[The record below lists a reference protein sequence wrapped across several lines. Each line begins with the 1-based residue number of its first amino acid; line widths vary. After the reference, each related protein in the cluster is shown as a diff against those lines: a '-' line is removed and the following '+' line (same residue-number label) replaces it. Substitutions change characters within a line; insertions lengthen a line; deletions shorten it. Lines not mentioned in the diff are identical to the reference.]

1 MQKRYTKCKKN
12 VGKFT
17 QLHMYLTIIYML
29 KNLIKNNYKRALIA
43 TFIFML
49 FLTNISAASLNNLI
63 STDFM
68 YSFIM
73 YFALFLITFDS
84 FRRNKFIGIY
94 LLATIFFIPPN
105 IFPNYKGL
113 LFPVTYLS
121 FIAYIGF
128 IISNHIFKIWKK
140 NQVL

>member
-1 MQKRYTKCKKN
+1 
-12 VGKFT
+12 
-17 QLHMYLTIIYML
+17 MYLTIIYML

-49 FLTNISAASLNNLI
+49 FLTNLSAASINKLMF
-63 STDFM
+63 TDFM
-68 YSFIM
+68 YSFVM

-84 FRRNKFIGIY
+84 FRKNKFIGIY
-94 LLATIFFIPPN
+94 LLVTIFFIPPN

-121 FIAYIGF
+121 FFAYIGF
-128 IISNHIFKIWKK
+128 IVSNHIFKIWKK

>member
-1 MQKRYTKCKKN
+1 
-12 VGKFT
+12 
-17 QLHMYLTIIYML
+17 MYLTIIYML

-49 FLTNISAASLNNLI
+49 FLTNVSTASINKLM
-63 STDFM
+63 STDSM

-84 FRRNKFIGIY
+84 FRKNKFIGIY
-94 LLATIFFIPPN
+94 LLITIFFIPPN

-128 IISNHIFKIWKK
+128 IVSNHIFKIWKK

>member
-1 MQKRYTKCKKN
+1 
-12 VGKFT
+12 
-17 QLHMYLTIIYML
+17 MYLTIIYML

-49 FLTNISAASLNNLI
+49 FLTNLSAASINKLMF
-63 STDFM
+63 TDFM
-68 YSFIM
+68 YSFVM

-84 FRRNKFIGIY
+84 FRKNKFIGIY
-94 LLATIFFIPPN
+94 LLVTIFFIPPN

>member
-1 MQKRYTKCKKN
+1 
-12 VGKFT
+12 
-17 QLHMYLTIIYML
+17 MYLTIIYML

-43 TFIFML
+43 TLIFML
-49 FLTNISAASLNNLI
+49 FLTNFSAASINKLM

-68 YSFIM
+68 YSFVM

-84 FRRNKFIGIY
+84 FRKNKFIGIY
-94 LLATIFFIPPN
+94 LLVTIFFIPPN

>member
-1 MQKRYTKCKKN
+1 
-12 VGKFT
+12 
-17 QLHMYLTIIYML
+17 MYLTIIYML
-29 KNLIKNNYKRALIA
+29 KNLIINNYKRALIA

-49 FLTNISAASLNNLI
+49 FLTNVSAASINKLMF
-63 STDFM
+63 TGFV

-84 FRRNKFIGIY
+84 FRKNKFIGIY
-94 LLATIFFIPPN
+94 LLVTIFFIPPN

-128 IISNHIFKIWKK
+128 IVSNHIFKIWKK

>member
-1 MQKRYTKCKKN
+1 
-12 VGKFT
+12 
-17 QLHMYLTIIYML
+17 MYLTIIYML

-49 FLTNISAASLNNLI
+49 FLTNVSAASINKLM
-63 STDFM
+63 STDSM

-73 YFALFLITFDS
+73 YFALFLIAFDC
-84 FRRNKFIGIY
+84 FRKNKFIGIY
-94 LLATIFFIPPN
+94 LLVTIFFIPPN

-128 IISNHIFKIWKK
+128 IVSNHIFKIWKK

>member
-1 MQKRYTKCKKN
+1 
-12 VGKFT
+12 
-17 QLHMYLTIIYML
+17 MYLTIIYML

-49 FLTNISAASLNNLI
+49 FLTNLSAASINKLM
-63 STDFM
+63 SSDFM
-68 YSFIM
+68 YSFII

-84 FRRNKFIGIY
+84 FRKNKFIGIY
-94 LLATIFFIPPN
+94 LLVTIFFIPPN

>member
-1 MQKRYTKCKKN
+1 
-12 VGKFT
+12 
-17 QLHMYLTIIYML
+17 MYLTIIYML

-49 FLTNISAASLNNLI
+49 FLTNVSAASINKLM
-63 STDFM
+63 STDSM

-84 FRRNKFIGIY
+84 FRKNKFIGIY
-94 LLATIFFIPPN
+94 LLVTIFFIPPN
-105 IFPNYKGL
+105 IFPSYKGL

-121 FIAYIGF
+121 FIAYVGF
-128 IISNHIFKIWKK
+128 IVSNHIFKIWKK

>member
-1 MQKRYTKCKKN
+1 
-12 VGKFT
+12 
-17 QLHMYLTIIYML
+17 MYLTIIYML
-29 KNLIKNNYKRALIA
+29 GNLIKNNYKRALIG
-43 TFIFML
+43 TFVFML
-49 FLTNISAASLNNLI
+49 FLNNVSAISKDKLVS
-63 STDFM
+63 SDFV

-94 LLATIFFIPPN
+94 LLATISFIPPN

-121 FIAYIGF
+121 FTAYVGF
-128 IISNHIFKIWKK
+128 IVSNHIFKIWKK

>member
-1 MQKRYTKCKKN
+1 
-12 VGKFT
+12 
-17 QLHMYLTIIYML
+17 MYLTIIYML

-49 FLTNISAASLNNLI
+49 FLTNVSTASINKLM
-63 STDFM
+63 STDSM

-84 FRRNKFIGIY
+84 FRKNKFIGIY
-94 LLATIFFIPPN
+94 LLVTIFFIPPN

-128 IISNHIFKIWKK
+128 VVSNHIFKIWKK

>member
-1 MQKRYTKCKKN
+1 
-12 VGKFT
+12 
-17 QLHMYLTIIYML
+17 MYLTIIYML

-49 FLTNISAASLNNLI
+49 FLTNVSTASINKLM
-63 STDFM
+63 STDSM

-84 FRRNKFIGIY
+84 FRKNKFIGIY
-94 LLATIFFIPPN
+94 LLVTIFFIPPN

-121 FIAYIGF
+121 FIAYVGF
-128 IISNHIFKIWKK
+128 IVSNHIFKIWKK

>member
-1 MQKRYTKCKKN
+1 
-12 VGKFT
+12 
-17 QLHMYLTIIYML
+17 MYLTIIYML

-49 FLTNISAASLNNLI
+49 FLTNVSAAAINKLMSA
-63 STDFM
+63 DFM

-84 FRRNKFIGIY
+84 FRKNKFIGIY
-94 LLATIFFIPPN
+94 LLVTIFFIPPN

-128 IISNHIFKIWKK
+128 IVSNHIFKIWKK

>member
-1 MQKRYTKCKKN
+1 
-12 VGKFT
+12 
-17 QLHMYLTIIYML
+17 MYLTIIYML

-49 FLTNISAASLNNLI
+49 FLTNVSAASINKLM
-63 STDFM
+63 STDSM

-84 FRRNKFIGIY
+84 FRKNKFIGIY
-94 LLATIFFIPPN
+94 LLVTIFFIPPN

-128 IISNHIFKIWKK
+128 IVSNHIFKMWKK

>member
-1 MQKRYTKCKKN
+1 
-12 VGKFT
+12 
-17 QLHMYLTIIYML
+17 MYLTIIYML

-49 FLTNISAASLNNLI
+49 FLTNVSAASINKLM
-63 STDFM
+63 STDSM

-84 FRRNKFIGIY
+84 FRKNKFIGIY
-94 LLATIFFIPPN
+94 LLVTIFFIPPN

-121 FIAYIGF
+121 FIAYVGF
-128 IISNHIFKIWKK
+128 IVSNHIFKIWKK

>member
-1 MQKRYTKCKKN
+1 
-12 VGKFT
+12 
-17 QLHMYLTIIYML
+17 MYLTIIYML

-49 FLTNISAASLNNLI
+49 FLTNLSAASINKPMF
-63 STDFM
+63 SDFM

-84 FRRNKFIGIY
+84 FRKNKFIGIY
-94 LLATIFFIPPN
+94 LLVTIFFIPPN

>member
-1 MQKRYTKCKKN
+1 
-12 VGKFT
+12 
-17 QLHMYLTIIYML
+17 MYLTIIYML

-49 FLTNISAASLNNLI
+49 FLTNLSAGSINKLM

-68 YSFIM
+68 YSFVM

-84 FRRNKFIGIY
+84 FKKNKFIGIY
-94 LLATIFFIPPN
+94 LLVTIFFIPPN

-128 IISNHIFKIWKK
+128 IISNQIFKIWKK

>member
-1 MQKRYTKCKKN
+1 
-12 VGKFT
+12 
-17 QLHMYLTIIYML
+17 ML

-49 FLTNISAASLNNLI
+49 FLTNVSAVSINKLM
-63 STDFM
+63 STDFL

-84 FRRNKFIGIY
+84 FRKNKFIGIY
-94 LLATIFFIPPN
+94 LLVTIFFIPPN
-105 IFPNYKGL
+105 ILPNYKGL

-128 IISNHIFKIWKK
+128 IVSNHIFKIWKK

>member
-1 MQKRYTKCKKN
+1 
-12 VGKFT
+12 
-17 QLHMYLTIIYML
+17 MYLTIIYML

-49 FLTNISAASLNNLI
+49 FLTNVSAASINKLM
-63 STDFM
+63 STDSM

-73 YFALFLITFDS
+73 YFALFLIIFDS
-84 FRRNKFIGIY
+84 FRKNKFIGIY
-94 LLATIFFIPPN
+94 LLVTIFFIPPN

-128 IISNHIFKIWKK
+128 IVSNHIFKMWKK

>member
-1 MQKRYTKCKKN
+1 
-12 VGKFT
+12 
-17 QLHMYLTIIYML
+17 MYLTIIYML
-29 KNLIKNNYKRALIA
+29 KNLIKNNYKRALVA

-49 FLTNISAASLNNLI
+49 FLTNVSAASINKLM

-84 FRRNKFIGIY
+84 FRKNKFIGIY
-94 LLATIFFIPPN
+94 LLLTILFIPPN

-128 IISNHIFKIWKK
+128 VVSNHIFKIWKK

>member
-1 MQKRYTKCKKN
+1 
-12 VGKFT
+12 
-17 QLHMYLTIIYML
+17 MYLTIIYML

-49 FLTNISAASLNNLI
+49 FLTNV
-63 STDFM
+63 STEFV

-84 FRRNKFIGIY
+84 FRKNKFIGIY
-94 LLATIFFIPPN
+94 LLVTIFFIPPN

-128 IISNHIFKIWKK
+128 IVSNHIFKIWKK

>member
-1 MQKRYTKCKKN
+1 
-12 VGKFT
+12 
-17 QLHMYLTIIYML
+17 MYLTIIYML
-29 KNLIKNNYKRALIA
+29 KNLIKNNYKRAMIS

-49 FLTNISAASLNNLI
+49 FLTNVSATSTNSLITNN
-63 STDFM
+63 FF

-84 FRRNKFIGIY
+84 FRKNKLVGIY
-94 LLATIFFIPPN
+94 LLATIFFLPPN

-113 LFPVTYLS
+113 LFPITYLS
-121 FIAYIGF
+121 FTAYIGF
-128 IISNHIFKIWKK
+128 IVSNHIFKTWKK

>member
-1 MQKRYTKCKKN
+1 
-12 VGKFT
+12 
-17 QLHMYLTIIYML
+17 MYLTIIYML
-29 KNLIKNNYKRALIA
+29 GNLIKNNYKRALLA
-43 TFIFML
+43 TFVFIL
-49 FLTNISAASLNNLI
+49 FLNNVSATSINKLLI
-63 STDFM
+63 TEFV

-94 LLATIFFIPPN
+94 LLSTIFFIPPN
-105 IFPNYKGL
+105 IFSNYKGL

-128 IISNHIFKIWKK
+128 VVSNHIFKIWKK

>member
-1 MQKRYTKCKKN
+1 
-12 VGKFT
+12 
-17 QLHMYLTIIYML
+17 MYLTIIYML

-49 FLTNISAASLNNLI
+49 FLTNVSAVSINELM
-63 STDFM
+63 STDFL

-84 FRRNKFIGIY
+84 FRKNKFIGIY
-94 LLATIFFIPPN
+94 LLVTIFFIPPN
-105 IFPNYKGL
+105 ILPNYKGL

-128 IISNHIFKIWKK
+128 IVSNHIFKMWKK

>member
-1 MQKRYTKCKKN
+1 
-12 VGKFT
+12 
-17 QLHMYLTIIYML
+17 MYLTIIYML
-29 KNLIKNNYKRALIA
+29 KNLIKNNYTRALIA

-49 FLTNISAASLNNLI
+49 FLTNVSAASINKLM
-63 STDFM
+63 STDSM

-84 FRRNKFIGIY
+84 FRKNKFIGIY
-94 LLATIFFIPPN
+94 LLVTIFFIPPN

-128 IISNHIFKIWKK
+128 IVSNHIFKIWKK